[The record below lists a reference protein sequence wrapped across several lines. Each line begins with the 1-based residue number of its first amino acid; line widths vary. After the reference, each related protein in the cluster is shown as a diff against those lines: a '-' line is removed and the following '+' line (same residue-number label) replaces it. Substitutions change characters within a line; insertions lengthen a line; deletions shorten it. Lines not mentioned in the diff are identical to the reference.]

1 MSTSTDSGKGTNYY
15 QLLKLKPFETDQ
27 EVIRTHFHKLVAQ
40 VRAKIAAEPYAPKW
54 KSMLNEIT
62 RAMLVLTE
70 ARRKADYDAQLGHP
84 TPPEAKPLPLLKL
97 LRQRKLLDDTAL
109 ERAKKFAETINID
122 LHEAIT
128 QQKLLAADVVMPLYA
143 DSLGLPFVQLADMT
157 IDEGLIS
164 TVPALMARQNSLT
177 PVMMDGGFI
186 VIASPKPI
194 RPEIEEQLRLR
205 FDSSVRQVICTKA
218 AIDEAISTHYPREAA
233 AAQMT
238 RGADTQDAPGK
249 KGTDAKAGAAK
260 RISREELRSKK
271 LKIGFIAAAFST
283 MAIVFGGQLFTDL
296 AVTNPYALPVGGL
309 CVGAVAFLIG
319 FFVVNE

>member
-54 KSMLNEIT
+54 KAMQNEIT
-62 RAMLVLTE
+62 RAMLVLSE
-70 ARRKADYDAQLGHP
+70 SRRKADYDAQLGHP
-84 TPPEAKPLPLLKL
+84 VPPEAKPLPLLKII
-97 LRQRKLLDDTAL
+97 RQRKLLDETAL
-109 ERAKKFAETINID
+109 EKAKKFAETINID

-128 QQKLLAADVVMPLYA
+128 QQKLLPADVVMPLYA
-143 DSLGLPFVQLADMT
+143 DSLGLPYVQLADMT
-157 IDEGLIS
+157 IDPSLIP

-177 PVMMDGGFI
+177 PVMMDGNF
-186 VIASPKPI
+186 VVVASPKPI

-205 FDSSVRQVICTKA
+205 FDSSVRQVICTKG
-218 AIDEAISTHYPREAA
+218 AIDEAIATHYPREAA

-238 RGADTQDAPGK
+238 RAADAQDAPGK
-249 KGTDAKAGAAK
+249 KGTDAKAGAAT

-271 LKIGFIAAAFST
+271 LKIGGIAGAFT
-283 MAIVFGGQLFTDL
+283 AMAIIFGGTLFTGFDPTNTQIVGLGVGVL
-296 AVTNPYALPVGGL
+296 AFA
-309 CVGAVAFLIG
+309 IG
-319 FFVVNE
+319 YLVVNE